1 MKFDI
6 KFELD
11 EITDE
16 EEIKYK
22 KSKTTL
28 SDFNNFWLSK
38 LTTLPVLSK
47 VALSFN
53 SIGTST
59 SLVESS
65 FLHINEIRTNKRNQ
79 LSSRSTD
86 DLLTL
91 FYDVKLH

>member
-1 MKFDI
+1 MCKR
-6 KFELD
+6 FEFD
-11 EITDE
+11 EIIDKE
-16 EEIKYK
+16 EMKYK
-22 KSKTTL
+22 KSKSTS

-38 LTTLPVLSK
+38 LTTLPILSK

-53 SIGTST
+53 SIATST

-65 FLHINEIRTNKRNQ
+65 FLHINEIRTDKRNQ